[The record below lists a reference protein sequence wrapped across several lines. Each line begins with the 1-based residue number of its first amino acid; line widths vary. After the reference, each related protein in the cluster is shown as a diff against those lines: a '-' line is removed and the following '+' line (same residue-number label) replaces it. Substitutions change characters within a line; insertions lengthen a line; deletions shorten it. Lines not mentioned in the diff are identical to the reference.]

1 MEEDTKHREHT
12 EMEQKIETGRDTQL
26 KTERLGA
33 MERPNEEDME
43 IQSLECELQAKDKD
57 ED

>member
-1 MEEDTKHREHT
+1 MYVKGRKQGGKEGDTKHREHT
-12 EMEQKIETGRDTQL
+12 EMKQKVETGRDTEL

-33 MERPNEEDME
+33 MERPNEEDTE
-43 IQSLECELQAKDKD
+43 IQSS